1 MKRFFTHSC
10 IIVLLILA
18 AVKSS
23 AQSVSSVSSEKS
35 RPKAFNET
43 GSKVEM
49 HSFELAQTANTV
61 KINWQTSREIRHNYF
76 EIQRSKDGVNY
87 EVIALMFAM
96 EDAEKGAV
104 YKYHDHLP
112 FNQSAGE
119 IYYRLRLVDL
129 NGKSFLLS
137 SKKISTLP
145 QSL

>member
-10 IIVLLILA
+10 IVILLILA
-18 AVKSS
+18 AINSS
-23 AQSVSSVSSEKS
+23 AQSVNSIGSEKRGS
-35 RPKAFNET
+35 KSVNET

-49 HSFELAQTANTV
+49 HSFDLAQTANTV

-76 EIQRSKDGVNY
+76 EIQRSNDGVNY

-96 EDAEKGAV
+96 EDAEKGAA

-112 FNQSAGE
+112 FNQTAGDL
-119 IYYRLRLVDL
+119 YYRLRLVDL

-137 SKKISTLP
+137 PRKLST
-145 QSL
+145 QTHSL

>member
-1 MKRFFTHSC
+1 MKRFFTHAC
-10 IIVLLILA
+10 IVILFILA
-18 AVKSS
+18 AINSS
-23 AQSVSSVSSEKS
+23 AQSVSSISSEKS
-35 RPKAFNET
+35 RSKTVNET
-43 GSKVEM
+43 GSKVDM
-49 HSFELAQTANTV
+49 HSFELVQIAKTV

-76 EIQRSKDGVNY
+76 EIQRSNDGVNY

-96 EDAEKGAV
+96 EDAEKGAA

-137 SKKISTLP
+137 PKKISTLP

>member
-10 IIVLLILA
+10 IVILLILA
-18 AVKSS
+18 AVNSS
-23 AQSVSSVSSEKS
+23 AQSVNSIGSEKRGS
-35 RPKAFNET
+35 KSVNET

-49 HSFELAQTANTV
+49 HSFDLAQTANTV

-76 EIQRSKDGVNY
+76 EIQRSNDGVNY

-96 EDAEKGAV
+96 EDAEKGAA

-137 SKKISTLP
+137 PRKLSTQP
-145 QSL
+145 HSL